1 MDARAAGTVI
11 RRFLTIIVPASSVR
25 ISYYA
30 ARFSVV
36 ASIWVGAIL
45 VAGRAA
51 VPAAGEVQV
60 DGLVLPFHQV
70 SVSCRVQGAIETID
84 VKEGDEVS
92 AGQPLAQL
100 FRAEEE
106 LEEQRTSRVVEVKT
120 FDAQGTEALLK
131 NDMARKDEALEK
143 RTEMEIAILQ
153 HKLAQVA
160 LERKVIRSP
169 IAGIVVSRKKE
180 PGEWVEPGAVVFE
193 VVSFDSVYVQILLS
207 FEQAMPLSVGESV
220 LVKLPQLP
228 VPDSVRGKV
237 DFIDP
242 RVDASSG
249 FQRVKILLP
258 NPERRILPGT
268 RGVVVLPSTK
278 S

>member
-1 MDARAAGTVI
+1 MGVRAVDTVI
-11 RRFLTIIVPASSVR
+11 RRFLPIIVPTLSVR
-25 ISYYA
+25 FRNCSV
-30 ARFSVV
+30 RFSVA
-36 ASIWVGAIL
+36 ASVWIGAIL
-45 VAGRAA
+45 VAGCPVGQAA
-51 VPAAGEVQV
+51 DAVQV

-70 SVSCRVQGAIETID
+70 SVSCRVQGAIETIY

-131 NDMARKDEALEK
+131 SDMARKDEALEK

-153 HKLAQVA
+153 HRLAQVA
-160 LERKVIRSP
+160 LERKIIRSP
-169 IAGIVVSRKKE
+169 IAGIVVSKKKE

-193 VVSFDSVYVQILLS
+193 VVSFDSVYVQVLLS

-220 LVKLPQLP
+220 SVKLPQLP
-228 VPDSVRGKV
+228 EPNSFRGKV

-249 FQRVKILLP
+249 FQRVKVRLT

-268 RGVVVLPSTK
+268 RGMVVLPAVK